1 MNLTNNRPLLLA
13 SAAGLALLVAG
24 AGAGVFAGRTVFA
37 PTPVAQVEAE
47 RAEEAGHVEGQIEMA
62 AARLQSA
69 GIELLTV
76 TPGSLG
82 SEIIAQAAIN
92 ATPQGQ
98 ASVAA
103 RADGAVSRI
112 VVRLGDQVRAGQTL
126 ALLESREASTI
137 AAERSAAQA
146 RAVAARA
153 AFAREKRLFEAKI
166 TAREGLEAA
175 QAVLSGAEAELRRTN
190 AAMAAAR
197 VTGDGR
203 SVAVS
208 SPISGRVTGLS
219 ANLGAY
225 VTAGTELFRV
235 ADPGLIQVE
244 AAVPIQEARRIV
256 AGDPAELETP
266 AGRVAA
272 TVRSIAPAADPESR
286 AVTVVLSPHGTG
298 LLSPGQSVRA
308 RITPSVAG
316 GDASAI
322 VLPEEAVQTV
332 EGRDVVFVRTATGFK
347 ATPVT
352 IGSRSGGR
360 VEIRSGLGA
369 NTVVAGRN
377 AFLLKSELGK
387 SEAEH

>member
-1 MNLTNNRPLLLA
+1 MNLTNNRSLLLA
-13 SAAGLALLVAG
+13 SVAG
-24 AGAGVFAGRTVFA
+24 VAILIAGAGVFAGRTVFA
-37 PTPVAQVEAE
+37 PKPVAEAPAE
-47 RAEEAGHVEGQIEMA
+47 HAEEGEHVEGQIEMV
-62 AARLQSA
+62 AARVKSA
-69 GIELLTV
+69 DIELLTV

-82 SEIIAQAAIN
+82 SEIIAQATIN

-112 VVRLGDQVRAGQTL
+112 VVRLGDHVRAGQTL

-146 RAVAARA
+146 KAVAARA
-153 AFAREKRLFEAKI
+153 AFAREKRLFEARI

-175 QAVLSGAEAELRRTN
+175 QAILSEAEAEVRRTN

-208 SPISGRVTGLS
+208 SPISGRVTGLT

-244 AAVPIQEARRIV
+244 AAVPIQEARRIA

-322 VLPEEAVQTV
+322 VLPEEAVQSV
-332 EGRDVVFVRTATGFK
+332 EGRDVVFVRTATGFQ

-360 VEIRSGLGA
+360 VEIRSGLRA